1 MGKSLAD
8 SLCSHPLDATGG
20 REAGQARTV
29 TVYAFR
35 RRAHTRRRRHV
46 VGRRRRRA
54 VASIGDYPT
63 LLLLLL
69 LLRRLLRL
77 LLRRLLLLLLL
88 MGNRGALWAPGSGR
102 LGERSIE
109 HLLLPLP
116 LLLPLRCDGHL
127 LLLLLMQDKVV

>member
-1 MGKSLAD
+1 M
-8 SLCSHPLDATGG
+8 
-20 REAGQARTV
+20 

-54 VASIGDYPT
+54 VASIGDGPTT
-63 LLLLLL
+63 LLLLLRL

-109 HLLLPLP
+109 HLLLLLP

-127 LLLLLMQDKVV
+127 LLLLLVQDKVV

>member
-1 MGKSLAD
+1 M
-8 SLCSHPLDATGG
+8 
-20 REAGQARTV
+20 

-54 VASIGDYPT
+54 VASIGDGPTT
-63 LLLLLL
+63 LLL
-69 LLRRLLRL
+69 LLRL

-109 HLLLPLP
+109 HLLLLLP